1 MACKE
6 LTSRRRLSSLSSDS
20 GAGFGEGATVP
31 TSAAAAPA
39 TREKTKQESVWKIEQ
54 TSTLGCTFICPQLQ
68 SFNTSLR
75 GGAFEG
81 ATAVIQ
87 HRVTVATADDSLKA
101 TVSLN
106 NNPAAGRNCPEFEK
120 SKQVGPMLDWAASL
134 RYCVGYADRLLL
146 DSARYLLSK
155 SGLFAPQIRKVLGMI
170 AVDENFC
177 YRRASGVNG
186 RGTLRASSCNYVAD
200 DTTHRAANLC
210 SQCRLLQE
218 PLDILGLW
226 K

>member
-1 MACKE
+1 M
-6 LTSRRRLSSLSSDS
+6 
-20 GAGFGEGATVP
+20 P

-134 RYCVGYADRLLL
+134 RYKLKVLLLVSSEYTQSILIFRYCVGYADRLLL

-155 SGLFAPQIRKVLGMI
+155 SGLFPPQIRKVLGMI